1 MAEKT
6 LNLSLNYQGK
16 LQPVG
21 IINIE
26 DTTDGAKMYF
36 SYHSD
41 WIENG
46 FSLGRDLPLSGQVFK
61 NSRLNPLFGFLYDLI
76 PGLTARKIQKRLQK
90 KDLSN
95 IELLLQ
101 SQESLRPGALVL
113 SEHSEPLVQSKQMGQ
128 VALDLERLI
137 LGHLN
142 TKDIDLLYNAC
153 DSLPGERFKLGF
165 VSSKNLN
172 SIAKFNTPNPLRN
185 LVQWEAM
192 SLLLARRLGLNTID
206 AQVTNFRGMEALVS
220 TRFDRT
226 EEGFRIPFATAQSLL
241 AATPDSE
248 HTYAE
253 IADILNQEGAAPK
266 KDLLELWQRM
276 VFSMTIGNT
285 NDTLSNIGFLRDHWG
300 WRLAPLYGLMP
311 TPTSVGRRHHATAV
325 TADCDRSSLRKA
337 VEIAPYFGLSKPK
350 AEKEALRIATFV
362 SQTWERTAYE
372 CLLDPLEIDNMR
384 KAFEPLEL

>member
-6 LNLSLNYQGK
+6 LNLSLNHQGK

-21 IINIE
+21 ILSIE
-26 DTTDGAKMYF
+26 DTTDSAKMYF
-36 SYHSD
+36 SYD
-41 WIENG
+41 PWWLENG
-46 FSLGRDLPLSGQVFK
+46 FSLGRDLPLTAQVFK

-76 PGLTARKIQKRLQK
+76 PGLTARKIQKRIQK
-90 KDLSN
+90 KDLTN

-101 SQESLRPGALVL
+101 SQESLRPGALML
-113 SEHSEPLVQSKQMGQ
+113 GTSSEPLVQAKQMGQ

-153 DSLPGERFKLGF
+153 DGLPGERFKLSF
-165 VSSKNLN
+165 LTSKNLN
-172 SIAKFNTPNPLRN
+172 AIAKFNIPNPLRN

-192 SLLLARRLGLNTID
+192 ALLLARRLGLNTID
-206 AQVTNFRGMEALVS
+206 AQVANFRGMEALVS
-220 TRFDRT
+220 PRFDRT

-285 NDTLSNIGFLRDHWG
+285 NDALSNIGFLRETWG

-325 TADCDRSSLRKA
+325 TPDCDRPSLRKA
-337 VEIAPYFGLSKPK
+337 VEIAPYFGLTKAK

-362 SQTWERTAYE
+362 SQNWERTAYE

>member
-1 MAEKT
+1 M
-6 LNLSLNYQGK
+6 
-16 LQPVG
+16 
-21 IINIE
+21 
-26 DTTDGAKMYF
+26 
-36 SYHSD
+36 
-41 WIENG
+41 
-46 FSLGRDLPLSGQVFK
+46 
-61 NSRLNPLFGFLYDLI
+61 
-76 PGLTARKIQKRLQK
+76 
-90 KDLSN
+90 
-95 IELLLQ
+95 
-101 SQESLRPGALVL
+101 
-113 SEHSEPLVQSKQMGQ
+113 
-128 VALDLERLI
+128 
-137 LGHLN
+137 
-142 TKDIDLLYNAC
+142 
-153 DSLPGERFKLGF
+153 
-165 VSSKNLN
+165 
-172 SIAKFNTPNPLRN
+172 
-185 LVQWEAM
+185 
-192 SLLLARRLGLNTID
+192 
-206 AQVTNFRGMEALVS
+206 S

-337 VEIAPYFGLSKPK
+337 VEIAPYFGLSKAK

>member
-21 IINIE
+21 VLNIE
-26 DTTDGAKMYF
+26 DTIYGAKMYF

-192 SLLLARRLGLNTID
+192 ALLLARRLGLNTID

-337 VEIAPYFGLSKPK
+337 VEIAPYFGLSKTK

>member
-21 IINIE
+21 ILNIE
-26 DTTDGAKMYF
+26 DTIDGAKMYF

-165 VSSKNLN
+165 VSSKHLN

-192 SLLLARRLGLNTID
+192 ALLLARRLGLNTID

-248 HTYAE
+248 HTYSE

-337 VEIAPYFGLSKPK
+337 VEIAPYFGLSKAK

>member
-6 LNLSLNYQGK
+6 LNLSLNWQGK

-21 IINIE
+21 ILNIE
-26 DTTDGAKMYF
+26 DTTDGAKMF
-36 SYHSD
+36 FAYHSD

-46 FSLGRDLPLSGQVFK
+46 FSLGRDLPLTGQVFQ
-61 NSRLNPLFGFLYDLI
+61 NSRHAPLFGFLYDLI
-76 PGLTARKIQKRLQK
+76 PGLTSQKIQKRIQK

-95 IELLLQ
+95 IELLLE

-113 SEHSEPLVQSKQMGQ
+113 SNHFEPLVQAKQMGN

-153 DSLPGERFKLGF
+153 DGLPGERFKLSF

-172 SIAKFNTPNPLRN
+172 AVAKFNTPNPLRN
-185 LVQWEAM
+185 LVQWEAFA
-192 SLLLARRLGLNTID
+192 LLLARRLGLNAIE
-206 AQVTNFRGMEALVS
+206 AQVMNFRGMEALVS
-220 TRFDRT
+220 HRFDRT
-226 EEGFRIPFATAQSLL
+226 AEGFRIPFATAQGLL

-253 IADILNQEGAAPK
+253 IADILNQEGASPK

-276 VFSMTIGNT
+276 VFSMAIGNT
-285 NDTLSNIGFLRDHWG
+285 NDSLSNIGFVRDTWG

-311 TPTSVGRRHHATAV
+311 TPTSIGRRHHATAV
-325 TADCDRSSLRKA
+325 TPDCDRPSLRKA
-337 VEIAPYFGLSKPK
+337 VDIAPYFGLTKAK

>member
-6 LNLSLNYQGK
+6 LNLSLNWQGK

-21 IINIE
+21 ILNIE
-26 DTTDGAKMYF
+26 GTTDGAKMYF

-46 FSLGRDLPLSGQVFK
+46 FSLGRDLPLTGQVFK

-76 PGLTARKIQKRLQK
+76 PGLTARKIQKRIQK
-90 KDLSN
+90 KDLTN
-95 IELLLQ
+95 IELLLL
-101 SQESLRPGALVL
+101 SQESLRPGALVF
-113 SEHSEPLVQSKQMGQ
+113 SDHSEALVQSKQMNN
-128 VALDLERLI
+128 VAQDLERLI

-153 DSLPGERFKLGF
+153 DGLPGERFKLSF
-165 VSSKNLN
+165 VSGKNLN
-172 SIAKFNTPNPLRN
+172 TIAKFNTPNPLRN

-192 SLLLARRLGLNTID
+192 ALLLARRLGLNTID
-206 AQVTNFRGMEALVS
+206 AQVKNFRGMEALVS

-241 AATPDSE
+241 AATPESE

-253 IADILNQEGAAPK
+253 IADILNQEGASPK

-285 NDTLSNIGFLRDHWG
+285 NDCLSNIGFLRDTWG

-337 VEIAPYFGLSKPK
+337 VEIAPYFGLSKAK

-372 CLLDPLEIDNMR
+372 CLLDPLEIDTMR